1 MNFPEWIQ
9 QYGDNLQ
16 LTVFFGFFITLA
28 LLERLIS
35 RRARSP
41 NNLARWGG
49 NLRLTIVNVV
59 LFASLPVSFVAAAF
73 WAEAQPWGLLNLRS
87 LPLEIS
93 VLATLFLRGFIA
105 WGTHILNHKMPFLWR
120 FHRIHHLDTELDVS
134 TTLRVHPV
142 EFVLNLLIGIPLV
155 VLFGLTPWALMLYE
169 VFDAV
174 VVVFSHSNV
183 RFPTSIDSILK
194 YIIVTPDLHRI
205 HHSSWRLETDSNYG
219 PVFPIWDL
227 LLGTFRGSPKEPHET
242 MTLGLKDNRGS
253 NSRQALWLLIS
264 PFRNDSSG
272 NTPPLQK

>member
-16 LTVFFGFFITLA
+16 LAVFVGFFITLA

-49 NLRLTIVNVV
+49 NLRLTIVNVL
-59 LFASLPVSFVAAAF
+59 LFASLPVSFVTAAF

-93 VLATLFLRGFIA
+93 ALATLLLRGFIA
-105 WGTHILNHKMPFLWR
+105 WGTHILNHKVPFLWR
-120 FHRIHHLDTELDVS
+120 FHRIHHLDTEVDVS

-155 VLFGLTPWALMLYE
+155 VIFGLTPWALMLYE
-169 VFDAV
+169 VFDALI
-174 VVVFSHSNV
+174 VVFSHSNV
-183 RFPTSIDSILK
+183 RFPKPIDSVLK

-227 LLGTFRGSPKEPHET
+227 LLGTFRGSPKKPHET
-242 MTLGLKDNRGS
+242 MVLGLGDNRGS

-272 NTPPLQK
+272 NTHPLQR